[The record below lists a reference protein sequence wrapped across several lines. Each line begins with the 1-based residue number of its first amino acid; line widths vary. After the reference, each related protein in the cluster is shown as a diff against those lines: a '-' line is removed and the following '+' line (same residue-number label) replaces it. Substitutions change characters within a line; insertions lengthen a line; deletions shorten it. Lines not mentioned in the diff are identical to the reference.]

1 MLFSSDKLMLEF
13 NYVVCVPYELNIDFI
28 LQITDKNTQIYSD
41 IQKEPLLEVIFYVS
55 HLNENFI
62 IFKLL
67 KLTLIPFF
75 YHSVH

>member
-1 MLFSSDKLMLEF
+1 MLEF
-13 NYVVCVPYELNIDFI
+13 NYVVRVPYELNIDFI
-28 LQITDKNTQIYSD
+28 VQITDKNTQIYSD

-75 YHSVH
+75 LT

>member
-13 NYVVCVPYELNIDFI
+13 NYVVRVPYELNIDFI

-75 YHSVH
+75 YHRVH

>member
-1 MLFSSDKLMLEF
+1 MLEF
-13 NYVVCVPYELNIDFI
+13 NYVVRVPYELNIDFI

-75 YHSVH
+75 LP

>member
-13 NYVVCVPYELNIDFI
+13 NYVVRVPYELNIDFI
-28 LQITDKNTQIYSD
+28 LQITDKNTQIYTD

-75 YHSVH
+75 LP

>member
-1 MLFSSDKLMLEF
+1 MLFSSDKLILEF
-13 NYVVCVPYELNIDFI
+13 NYVVRVPYELNIDFI

-75 YHSVH
+75 LP

>member
-13 NYVVCVPYELNIDFI
+13 DYVVRVPYELNIDFI

-75 YHSVH
+75 LP

>member
-1 MLFSSDKLMLEF
+1 MLEF
-13 NYVVCVPYELNIDFI
+13 NYVVRVPYELNIDFI

-41 IQKEPLLEVIFYVS
+41 IQKEPLLEVIFCVS

-75 YHSVH
+75 LP

>member
-1 MLFSSDKLMLEF
+1 MLEF
-13 NYVVCVPYELNIDFI
+13 NYVVCVLYELNIDFI

-62 IFKLL
+62 VFNLL

>member
-13 NYVVCVPYELNIDFI
+13 NYVVRVPYELNTDFI

-41 IQKEPLLEVIFYVS
+41 IQKEPLLEVIFCVS

-75 YHSVH
+75 LP

>member
-1 MLFSSDKLMLEF
+1 MLEF
-13 NYVVCVPYELNIDFI
+13 NYVVRVPYELNIDFI

-75 YHSVH
+75 LT

>member
-1 MLFSSDKLMLEF
+1 MLEF
-13 NYVVCVPYELNIDFI
+13 DYVVRVPYELNIDFI

-75 YHSVH
+75 LP

>member
-13 NYVVCVPYELNIDFI
+13 NYVVRVPYELNIDFI

-75 YHSVH
+75 LP

>member
-1 MLFSSDKLMLEF
+1 MLEF

-75 YHSVH
+75 LP

>member
-13 NYVVCVPYELNIDFI
+13 NYVVRVPYELNIDFI

-41 IQKEPLLEVIFYVS
+41 IQKEPLLEVIFCVS

-75 YHSVH
+75 LP

>member
-1 MLFSSDKLMLEF
+1 MLEF

-75 YHSVH
+75 YHRVH

>member
-1 MLFSSDKLMLEF
+1 MLEF
-13 NYVVCVPYELNIDFI
+13 NYVVRVPYELNIDFI
-28 LQITDKNTQIYSD
+28 FQITDKNTQIYSD

-75 YHSVH
+75 LP

>member
-1 MLFSSDKLMLEF
+1 MLEF
-13 NYVVCVPYELNIDFI
+13 NYVVRVPYELNIDFN

-75 YHSVH
+75 LP

>member
-1 MLFSSDKLMLEF
+1 MLEF
-13 NYVVCVPYELNIDFI
+13 NYVVRVPYELNIEFI

-75 YHSVH
+75 LP